1 MFLLYTRK
9 SQKYGFHINR
19 NGKNAKKVYNR
30 SHFCLIYEIICIFAE
45 VKNTYNY
52 YKRMEIKK
60 SPKAD
65 LEKGKTLSILMGFV
79 VGLAVLFVGFE
90 WSTRDVMVVQ
100 ASEGVADIIAEEE
113 VEITRPE
120 NTPPPPPPPPA
131 PVVTEVLNVVE
142 DDVELEQQDILSSED
157 DQTSAQEAVYTPP
170 AVVEEEEESAQ
181 QIFTVVEEMPKFP
194 GGDAELLKFIAK
206 SIKYPVI
213 AQENGIQGRVICA
226 FVVNRD
232 GSVVDAEVL
241 RGVDP
246 SLDKEALR
254 VIGTMPKWTPGK
266 PQRLLLIRL
275 G

>member
-1 MFLLYTRK
+1 
-9 SQKYGFHINR
+9 
-19 NGKNAKKVYNR
+19 
-30 SHFCLIYEIICIFAE
+30 
-45 VKNTYNY
+45 
-52 YKRMEIKK
+52 MEIKK

-65 LEKGKTLSILMGFV
+65 LEKGKALSILMGMV
-79 VGLAVLFVGFE
+79 VGIAVLFVGFE
-90 WSTRDVMVVQ
+90 WGNRDLQVVG
-100 ASEGVADIIAEEE
+100 ANDGVSDVIAEEE
-113 VEITRPE
+113 IEITRPE

-142 DDVELEQQDILSSED
+142 DDVQLDQQDIVTSED
-157 DQTSAQEAVYTPP
+157 NQKAAQTQVYVAP
-170 AVVEEEEESAQ
+170 VVQEEEEESAQ

-194 GGDAELLKFIAK
+194 GGDGELLKFIAK

-254 VIGTMPKWTPGK
+254 VIGTMPKWAPGK
-266 PQRLLLIRL
+266 QRGKPVRVKYTVPITFRL
-275 G
+275 Q